1 MTARAQVVVAIAAAL
16 VEYLLVSLLFDA
28 RELVPPFFDGIGE
41 LAPIPILIGAAFLIL
56 RAGGATAAA
65 VEAHGASSDMAAPVI
80 GRARVGQA
88 RYARRQALAY
98 GLHTLLFL
106 AFLGVSLRLRAA
118 RELDA
123 ASGTLDLAWATLAAL
138 VALSLAV
145 AVLAGGAA
153 ELARRLVGPALLGPA
168 VGVAAWAAGQGTGE
182 LWTPL
187 SRATLVPTAALARL
201 FAPELFVDFEELVVG
216 TEPFSIRIDPV
227 CSGYEGMGLVGVL
240 MGAFLWTHRSSLR
253 WPRALWLWVG
263 AVVAAFVANVLRVTA
278 LLGLGVAGAPD
289 AAIRGFHSKA
299 GWLLF
304 CAIAL
309 VAVALG
315 RRARFF
321 RRLADDEPADT
332 SKTDN
337 PSAAYLTPLLA
348 WVAASLVAGLASDEP
363 VRRLEALGLVAA
375 GAALLFHRRELGRA
389 FRGEPVRAEARGA
402 LPLALAVGVAV
413 AALWLLF
420 HPDDAAS
427 SAPIEELLARGSAA
441 EGALWVALRLVASVA
456 VVPLIEEPAFRGFL
470 MRRLVAADF
479 SRVPYERVTPL
490 AVLASSL
497 VFAVL
502 HEQFIAGALAGAAYG
517 AVAMHTGRLRA
528 AVLAHVT
535 SNAVIAGAVLF
546 GGRWSLWT

>member
-16 VEYLLVSLLFDA
+16 VEYLVVSILFDA
-28 RELVPPFFDGIGE
+28 RELVPPFLHGIGS

-56 RAGGATAAA
+56 RAGGAAQAAA
-65 VEAHGASSDMAAPVI
+65 PLDAPGAASANGASGPW
-80 GRARVGQA
+80 RV
-88 RYARRQALAY
+88 RFSPRQTLAY
-98 GLHTLLFL
+98 GLHLLLFL
-106 AFLGVSLRLRAA
+106 AFLGVSLRLREA

-123 ASGTLDLAWATLAAL
+123 AAGALDLAWATLAAL

-145 AVLAGGAA
+145 AALAGGAA
-153 ELARRLVGPALLGPA
+153 ELARRLAGPALLGSA

-201 FAPELFVDFEELVVG
+201 FVPELFVDFDELVVG
-216 TEPFSIRIDPV
+216 TDSFSIRIDPV

-253 WPRALWLWVG
+253 WPRALWLWTG
-263 AVVAAFVANVLRVTA
+263 AVVAAFVANVLRVSA

-309 VAVALG
+309 AAVALG
-315 RRARFF
+315 RRAAFF
-321 RRLADDEPADT
+321 RRLRGDEDA
-332 SKTDN
+332 SGAAVDN

-348 WVAASLVAGLASDEP
+348 WVAASLVAGLATDEP
-363 VRRLEALGLVAA
+363 VRQLEVLGLAA
-375 GAALLFHRRELGRA
+375 AAAALFLHRHSLRRA
-389 FRGEPVRAEARGA
+389 WDGEPTPRAVPRAA

-420 HPDDAAS
+420 HPEDDASNDAL
-427 SAPIEELLARGSAA
+427 EELLARGSPAG
-441 EGALWVALRLVASVA
+441 GALWIALRLVASVA
-456 VVPLIEEPAFRGFL
+456 VVPLIEELAFRGFL
-470 MRRLVAADF
+470 MRRLVASDF

-497 VFAVL
+497 VFAAL
-502 HEQFIAGALAGAAYG
+502 HEQFVAGALAGAAYG
-517 AVAMHTGRLRA
+517 AVAMHSGRLRE
-528 AVLAHVT
+528 AVLAHAT

-546 GGRWSLWT
+546 GGRWSLWS